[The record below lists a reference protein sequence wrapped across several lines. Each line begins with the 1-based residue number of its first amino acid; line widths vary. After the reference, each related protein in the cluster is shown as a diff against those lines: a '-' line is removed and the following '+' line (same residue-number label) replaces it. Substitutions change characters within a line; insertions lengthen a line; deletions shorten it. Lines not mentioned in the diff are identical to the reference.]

1 MRDRRSCELYKQF
14 MVLAPLY
21 PTKTVDEYR
30 RVVRKYFAMN
40 KMVPV
45 GSVEYKRC
53 LARGRYELKGVE
65 VFIHV
70 HKFRRM
76 KKTYDW
82 EVQNAPMQ

>member
-1 MRDRRSCELYKQF
+1 MINRRSRELYKQF

-21 PTKTVDEYR
+21 PTKSVAEYR
-30 RVVRKYFAMN
+30 DVVRKYFLMN
-40 KMVPV
+40 RD
-45 GSVEYKRC
+45 VEVDSPAFKRC

-82 EVQNAPMQ
+82 SAQAEQQ